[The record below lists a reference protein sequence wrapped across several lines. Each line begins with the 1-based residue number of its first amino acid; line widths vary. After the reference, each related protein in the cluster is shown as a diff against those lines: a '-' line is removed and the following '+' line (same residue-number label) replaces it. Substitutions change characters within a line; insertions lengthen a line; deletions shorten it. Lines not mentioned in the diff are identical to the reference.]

1 MICVSLPEPVLKDLA
16 LIKVSDWYVVGLQLE
31 LDDKDLD
38 DIERDFGDSR
48 RCRREMFKL
57 WLKTSPNP
65 TYAQL
70 AKALML
76 AEEETLA
83 HRICQKYGEDS
94 SYVELSRERKKLIK
108 LCCHCSLCRYI
119 KGECHARA
127 VMYIT
132 GPHGSTQSSVA

>member
-1 MICVSLPEPVLKDLA
+1 MLTYLSLPEPVLKDVA
-16 LIKVSDWYVVGLQLE
+16 LIKVSYWYVMGLQLDDKD

-70 AKALML
+70 ARALIL

-83 HRICQKYGEDS
+83 HRICQKW
-94 SYVELSRERKKLIK
+94 
-108 LCCHCSLCRYI
+108 
-119 KGECHARA
+119 
-127 VMYIT
+127 
-132 GPHGSTQSSVA
+132 